1 MAREEIERI
10 VWNEFVK
17 FTGVEGE
24 EDLNLEIFS
33 IKRENFVRHLR
44 LLFPELR
51 LRNSFGKK
59 TVEDFI
65 DALFA
70 EQIYKEKFINEVLD
84 VVKKISGHTEYGLG
98 NRLFEELRVRESEPE
113 TNARQAE
120 EVKFSIIRLIPFW
133 LMLKIYGSWQKYITE
148 EDNFNSFRFLTTCGL
163 GVVKRPPVFLCKNKI
178 FGYGRIPEHFL
189 QKQGERL
196 KRDKRQERRALP
208 ANGAFLV

>member
-51 LRNSFGKK
+51 LCNSFGKK
-59 TVEDFI
+59 TVKDFI

-98 NRLFEELRVRESEPE
+98 DRLFEELRVRESEPE

-120 EVKFSIIRLIPFW
+120 EVKFFMAANKVFSALSQKTQYYPPYSVLANAENIRELAE
-133 LMLKIYGSWQKYITE
+133 IYY
-148 EDNFNSFRFLTTCGL
+148 
-163 GVVKRPPVFLCKNKI
+163 
-178 FGYGRIPEHFL
+178 
-189 QKQGERL
+189 
-196 KRDKRQERRALP
+196 RR
-208 ANGAFLV
+208 GQF

>member
-120 EVKFSIIRLIPFW
+120 EVKFFMAANKVFSALSQKTQYYPPYTVLANAENIRELAE
-133 LMLKIYGSWQKYITE
+133 IYY
-148 EDNFNSFRFLTTCGL
+148 
-163 GVVKRPPVFLCKNKI
+163 
-178 FGYGRIPEHFL
+178 
-189 QKQGERL
+189 
-196 KRDKRQERRALP
+196 RR
-208 ANGAFLV
+208 GQF

>member
-98 NRLFEELRVRESEPE
+98 DRLFE
-113 TNARQAE
+113 
-120 EVKFSIIRLIPFW
+120 
-133 LMLKIYGSWQKYITE
+133 
-148 EDNFNSFRFLTTCGL
+148 
-163 GVVKRPPVFLCKNKI
+163 
-178 FGYGRIPEHFL
+178 
-189 QKQGERL
+189 
-196 KRDKRQERRALP
+196 
-208 ANGAFLV
+208 